1 MGFCS
6 NALCIVAVVE
16 EGPVLRRDLRLI
28 ASFSPH
34 GSKGSNVEPFYAL
47 ITRLSIKLANE
58 SINLDVNCASKFRV
72 NHSPAMIPYFK

>member
-16 EGPVLRRDLRLI
+16 EGPVLRRDL

-34 GSKGSNVEPFYAL
+34 GSKGSNVELFYAL